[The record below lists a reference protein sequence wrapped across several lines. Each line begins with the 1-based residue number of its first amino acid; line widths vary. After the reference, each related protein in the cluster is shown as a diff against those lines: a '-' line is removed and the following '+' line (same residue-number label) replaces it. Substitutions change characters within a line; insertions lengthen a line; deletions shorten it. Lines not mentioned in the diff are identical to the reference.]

1 MGHWTG
7 DIFSS
12 WEDLKGS
19 VADILNFQMLGITYS
34 GADIC
39 GFVGNASEE
48 LCTRWVELGSLLYGF
63 ARNHNSDDSSD
74 QEPYLWNS
82 TTEAIRRAL
91 GVRYS
96 ILPYIYTLYEESHR
110 LGTGVWRPLFF
121 EYPEHIDQFSDND
134 EQFMIGTDI
143 LVSPVLYPNSS
154 TVQAQIPPGI
164 WYDWYDYSLLNSSNI
179 NKEENYKQALS
190 APLTNIPV
198 HIRGGSIIP
207 TKLPKLLV
215 KDTLE
220 TPYNLIVALDEIYQ
234 AHGRLYIDDGFSID
248 PTRKSNINFIFT
260 GDTLTINGQFDYP
273 STENI
278 STITILSPFSLH
290 YSHATSSGKTYYP
303 SNGIGGSLVF
313 QTDNL
318 VSLDDGFTMKF
329 ITL

>member
-12 WEDLKGS
+12 WQDLKGS

-39 GFVGNASEE
+39 GFVGDADEE

-63 ARNHNSDDSSD
+63 ARNHNADDSSD
-74 QEPYLWNS
+74 QEPYLWSS
-82 TTEAIRRAL
+82 TTEAIRQAL
-91 GVRYS
+91 AVRYS

-121 EYPEHIDQFSDND
+121 EFPEHIDLFADND
-134 EQFMIGTDI
+134 EQFLIGSDI
-143 LVSPVLYPNSS
+143 LVSPVLYPDAL

-164 WYDWYDYSLLNSSNI
+164 WYNWYDHSLLNSSSQNRDD
-179 NKEENYKQALS
+179 NYIQTLDS
-190 APLTNIPV
+190 PLTHIPV

-207 TKLPKLLV
+207 TKSPKLLV

-220 TPYNLIVALDEIYQ
+220 TPYNLIIALDDIRQ
-234 AHGRLYIDDGFSID
+234 AHGRLYIDDGFSIE

-260 GDTLTINGQFDYP
+260 GDMLTVNGQFDYP
-273 STENI
+273 KTENV
-278 STITILSPFSLH
+278 SNITILSPSPTN
-290 YSHATSSGKTYYP
+290 YSHAAIGEKTYYA
-303 SNGIGGSLVF
+303 SDGIGGSLVF
-313 QTDNL
+313 QIGESVNL
-318 VSLDDGFTMKF
+318 DKGFSVKF
-329 ITL
+329 VV